1 MFSRFIGVFILLYA
15 AIALADTAE
24 LSLTKDFWAKT
35 TLKQNKIEFDTSLVL
50 SLSADKSDLDFT
62 WKGDENGFSSF
73 KVVWETEL
81 PKDIDGRAEVLFDEE
96 KVKSIKLKE
105 YDFPLSEAYL
115 DLETYFKHKDDPYLY
130 QVSLDLDEFTL
141 ARLPASLDLVY
152 REEYLRAKLT
162 LDREVDSISL
172 QGIWKKGTL
181 YEGKATLDHN
191 GEDWSVKEVL
201 IFKPTLSLLYPE
213 KGTLPV
219 DGDIIDDLS
228 LKVACYHTFLERG
241 IEVTKLVST
250 IKLEMGDFDLTWKG
264 TFSPVET
271 VFSLGDYDLTLA
283 AEAKLN
289 DLTVNTVLKLDEDGF
304 ASFSVKLSL

>member
-1 MFSRFIGVFILLYA
+1 M
-15 AIALADTAE
+15 
-24 LSLTKDFWAKT
+24 
-35 TLKQNKIEFDTSLVL
+35 
-50 SLSADKSDLDFT
+50 
-62 WKGDENGFSSF
+62 
-73 KVVWETEL
+73 
-81 PKDIDGRAEVLFDEE
+81 
-96 KVKSIKLKE
+96 
-105 YDFPLSEAYL
+105 
-115 DLETYFKHKDDPYLY
+115 
-130 QVSLDLDEFTL
+130 SLDLDEFTL

-181 YEGKATLDHN
+181 YEGKATFDHN

-201 IFKPTLSLLYPE
+201 IFKPTPSLLYPE
-213 KGTLPV
+213 KGTLTLDRDIL
-219 DGDIIDDLS
+219 DGLS
-228 LKVACYHTFLERG
+228 AKITCDHTFPTG
-241 IEVTKLVST
+241 GVEVTKLIST
-250 IKLEMGDFDLTWKG
+250 VKLERGEFDLTWKG